1 MFLSLF
7 LKVLSR
13 FSWYLIKIRHHVL
26 CIVFISDCFWQLLIQ
41 QILSANNLPR
51 KKDPT
56 CTLIC
61 VSNIK
66 LALSYISEICTT
78 NNITAISYSWYSWS
92 KNVPRIFFQ
101 IVWFCPPSPYAYDS
115 TDCPPSCLSVFIV
128 WYQYFRVYLKSVL
141 AHDSA
146 FVGILD
152 CCNAQMLSSTK
163 NSELVFVPSGLAFIC
178 VSRTIRVRTTTYI
191 LWVIVISFFLFPL
204 FIVYRLL

>member
-7 LKVLSR
+7 LKFLSR

-78 NNITAISYSWYSWS
+78 NNITDSYILQLVLLKQKCPQNILPNCLVLSSKSVRVRQYRLSAILFECFHCL
-92 KNVPRIFFQ
+92 VPIFSGLPK
-101 IVWFCPPSPYAYDS
+101 IGIGLWFCI
-115 TDCPPSCLSVFIV
+115 C
-128 WYQYFRVYLKSVL
+128 R
-141 AHDSA
+141 
-146 FVGILD
+146 
-152 CCNAQMLSSTK
+152 N
-163 NSELVFVPSGLAFIC
+163 SGL
-178 VSRTIRVRTTTYI
+178 
-191 LWVIVISFFLFPL
+191 L
-204 FIVYRLL
+204 